1 MKIHLDSTSNF
12 PRYTNSI
19 ASRTRSATKNAL
31 GLSSSVTITLNF
43 LKKVAGINS
52 DYAELVTL
60 RSKSIKISNSS
71 AEIWAVRASLLFA
84 VYQVACANGI
94 L

>member
-1 MKIHLDSTSNF
+1 MKIQLDKTSNF
-12 PRYTNSI
+12 PRYNNSI
-19 ASRTRSATKNAL
+19 ASRTRNATKNTT
-31 GLSSSVTITLNF
+31 GLVASTVIALNF
-43 LKKVAGINS
+43 FKKVTGLNR
-52 DYAELVTL
+52 DYAELITV
-60 RSKSIKISNSS
+60 RPKSIKISNSS